1 MNYNNCSGSSFSI
14 DLPAM
19 KKPTTENKS
28 VAERLRH
35 RSREQRVP
43 SSSPAWTSVLR

>member
-1 MNYNNCSGSSFSI
+1 MLVVEQAQKHKTSGRLSR
-14 DLPAM
+14 
-19 KKPTTENKS
+19 KPFFFGLGA

-43 SSSPAWTSVLR
+43 SSSPAWPSVLR